1 MQEQRNTSGLSLF
14 KTAKMHVSLHNA
26 QLFCPW
32 TEYYVILTRN
42 RAIGLARIRLGER
55 YFHFKIYNSP
65 AVGYF
70 LTQGLHL
77 FRFNMVVTAIQ

>member
-42 RAIGLARIRLGER
+42 QAIGLARIRLGEK
-55 YFHFKIYNSP
+55 YFHFKIYSSP
-65 AVGYF
+65 GYF
-70 LTQGLHL
+70 LTQGLYL
-77 FRFNMVVTAIQ
+77 FHFNMVVTPIQ